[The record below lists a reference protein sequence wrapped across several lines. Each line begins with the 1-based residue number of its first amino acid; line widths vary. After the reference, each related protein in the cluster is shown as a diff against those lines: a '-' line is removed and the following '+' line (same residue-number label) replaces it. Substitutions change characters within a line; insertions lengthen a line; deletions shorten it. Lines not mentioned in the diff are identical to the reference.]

1 MAAEAETG
9 GERTEEPSQKRLQEA
24 RERGQVPRSREL
36 TNFATMLGGSATL
49 VAVGGS
55 MAGRMSQNLRHG
67 LAIDPEN
74 LRNPDGMLHA
84 LGEAS
89 IGAVSALLPIFGA
102 LIGLVLLASVV
113 LGGWNFSMQAMAPDF
128 TRLSPLP
135 GLKRLFGL
143 RGASELGKALLKCAV
158 VGGVCAAVVSSLF
171 GDVLALAHMEPR
183 AAIYRGAELV
193 SWAFVW
199 LCASLVLIA
208 MIDVPLQLF
217 QFKLALRMTR
227 QELRDEAKESDG
239 RPETKQRIRSM
250 QQQLARRR
258 MMHKVPTADVV
269 IVNPTHFAV
278 ALKYDPKKMRAPR
291 VLAKGVDLVAQNI
304 RNIAT
309 EHRIPIFE
317 APKLARALYRS
328 TDLNKDIPAGLYV
341 AVAQVLSY
349 IFRVRSLNPTVAARV
364 ARPNPVVSDEFE
376 EQEP

>member
-9 GERTEEPSQKRLQEA
+9 GEKTEDPSSKRLQDA

-36 TNFATMLGGSATL
+36 TNFATALGGSATL
-49 VAVGGS
+49 IAVGGS
-55 MAGRMSQNLRHG
+55 MAGRMAQTMRQG
-67 LAIDPEN
+67 LSIDPEN
-74 LRNPDGMLHA
+74 LRNQDGMFHA
-84 LGEAS
+84 LGDAI
-89 IGAVSALLPIFGA
+89 IGGVTSLLPIFGA

-158 VGGVCAAVVSSLF
+158 VGGVCAAVVTSLF
-171 GDVLALAHMEPR
+171 GEVLSLAHMEPR
-183 AAIYRGAELV
+183 AAINHGAGLLG
-193 SWAFVW
+193 WAFVW
-199 LCASLVLIA
+199 LCSSLALIA
-208 MIDVPLQLF
+208 MVDVPLQLF
-217 QFKLALRMTR
+217 QFKIALRMTR

-239 RPETKQRIRSM
+239 RPETKQRIRQM

-304 RNIAT
+304 RNIAA

-317 APKLARALYRS
+317 SPKLARALYRS
-328 TDLNKDIPAGLYV
+328 TDLNKEIPAGLYV

-349 IFRVRSLNPTVAARV
+349 IFRVRTLNPTVAARV
-364 ARPNPVVSDEFE
+364 ARPDPVVSDEFE
-376 EQEP
+376 EKTP